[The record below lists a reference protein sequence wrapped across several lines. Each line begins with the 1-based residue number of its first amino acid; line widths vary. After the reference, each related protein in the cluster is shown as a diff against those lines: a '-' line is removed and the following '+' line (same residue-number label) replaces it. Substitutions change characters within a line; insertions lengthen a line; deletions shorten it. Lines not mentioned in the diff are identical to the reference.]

1 MFSHYEFFVQL
12 VFAPHFKQRN
22 IPRYSY
28 IKRQQQKNPGGIH
41 KSNDPWTWL
50 TCWIKELQNP
60 FASDRWQ
67 TFWHESDTILPFL
80 PRTHYKLSVASI
92 ILLYLLW
99 IIEREINLFC
109 VILFH
114 YAHNVD
120 LHVALVKNACWVDV
134 GGNSFDCETS
144 SYHIETQNNI
154 YLKEPRDADTWVLIF
169 QFTQRY

>member
-1 MFSHYEFFVQL
+1 MLNKSNCGNKFCKIFSHYEFLVQL
-12 VFAPHFKQRN
+12 VFTPHFTQRHIPWYNYIKQR
-22 IPRYSY
+22 
-28 IKRQQQKNPGGIH
+28 QQKNLRGID
-41 KSNDPWTWL
+41 KSYDPWTWL

-80 PRTHYKLSVASI
+80 PRTHYKLSIASI
-92 ILLYLLW
+92 ILLYLSW

-120 LHVALVKNACWVDV
+120 LHVALERLLSWCGWKLVWLWDLQLPHRNTK
-134 GGNSFDCETS
+134 
-144 SYHIETQNNI
+144 
-154 YLKEPRDADTWVLIF
+154 
-169 QFTQRY
+169 